1 MTTTSPS
8 TPSPPASGPG
18 PDGRS
23 PRRLRS
29 LLGAVVVALL
39 VLAVA
44 YTAFS
49 SQPSPAPGAG
59 SSAAGSASTAATAFT
74 ASTLSGDQV
83 AVPGGKPSVVFFF
96 SATCGSCGPGARA
109 LTEAQTST
117 PDANYVAV
125 DMDPSESVAVVR
137 SFLTANDASTLAY
150 ARDTDATLTR
160 AYKLTQLSTAV
171 VLDASG
177 TEVYRGVDP
186 TPAQIR
192 AALTKAGVA

>member
-23 PRRLRS
+23 PRRLLS
-29 LLGAVVVALL
+29 FLGAVVVTLL

-49 SQPSPAPGAG
+49 SQPSPAPSAG

-74 ASTLSGDQV
+74 ATTLSGDQV
-83 AVPGGKPSVVFFF
+83 GVPGGKPSVVFFF

-109 LTEAQTST
+109 LAEAQAST

-150 ARDTDATLTR
+150 ARDTDAALTR
-160 AYKLTQLSTAV
+160 AYELTQLSTAV